1 MGESTPAARG
11 LIAERLDAL
20 ILARH
25 PGGQGPGSEREIA
38 RRSRDHAKTHPGAP
52 TISHQTVANIRD
64 GVVKNPGVDS
74 LRALANVF
82 GVRLGFFLEED
93 APATQAA
100 GAGSRGP
107 AAQPTPAAVNLS
119 ARLNRLFE
127 TIHPK
132 ERGPY
137 NSHEVAEAI
146 AERGGKITEEQVERL
161 RNGTWDPT
169 SYEQFGALAS
179 FFGVPLAYFADDAVA
194 TQVGI
199 DLDLLDALKAQ
210 GTDPRQ
216 IALRA
221 VADLDDE
228 ALEALV
234 PVIQHLRHAGK
245 RQRM

>member
-1 MGESTPAARG
+1 M
-11 LIAERLDAL
+11 
-20 ILARH
+20 
-25 PGGQGPGSEREIA
+25 
-38 RRSRDHAKTHPGAP
+38 
-52 TISHQTVANIRD
+52 
-64 GVVKNPGVDS
+64 
-74 LRALANVF
+74 
-82 GVRLGFFLEED
+82 
-93 APATQAA
+93 
-100 GAGSRGP
+100 
-107 AAQPTPAAVNLS
+107 NLS